1 MPVTNSVIQNMKNT
15 YESRDTTLGIS
26 SESSIRSGLNYASA
40 LWNTEN
46 LIKAER
52 LVEKLAAVSQIAS
65 MDQTT
70 TFQLMRISCSNSSRN
85 VMLVYYLITKN
96 SKLCDTKMMGQS
108 ALSKAQL

>member
-52 LVEKLAAVSQIAS
+52 LVEKLVAVSQIAS

-70 TFQLMRISCSNSSRN
+70 KFQLMRRSCSNSSRN
-85 VMLVYYLITKN
+85 VM
-96 SKLCDTKMMGQS
+96 
-108 ALSKAQL
+108 